1 MKERLGRDAGGLE
14 VRGTEGEDQTAR
26 PSYRLPPGRLSSGK
40 LRSPTSSAA
49 RRGPRRSWRD
59 ASDAALAPVLLAPAF
74 VLLAVIVVYPVCRLL
89 WISFLELDLTAG
101 TPARFIGFDN
111 YLSLATDPEFWT
123 SLTNTLLITLIT
135 VPAALLAGLALA
147 LIADLPFRVRWPVRL
162 ALLVPWA
169 LPLAFVGLIGGWF
182 FQSDYGVVNDL
193 LRHVVST
200 RIIWFNSAW
209 LAFFA
214 ICLTITWKTA
224 SFVALVLLAGLQTIP
239 GELYEAASVD
249 GAGTLRR
256 FWHVTLPLLRPSIA
270 VALIFRTISSLQT
283 FDIPVTMTRGG
294 PGTSTVTLAMYI
306 HQNTVDF
313 LDLGYGGAL
322 AVVLF
327 LVSMAVTVLYL
338 RQVRAA

>member
-1 MKERLGRDAGGLE
+1 MKEHLARAAGE
-14 VRGTEGEDQTAR
+14 VDVQKTGAMRGSPRTAH
-26 PSYRLPPGRLSSGK
+26 PLSGDV
-40 LRSPTSSAA
+40 RSPASPAP
-49 RRGPRRSWRD
+49 RGRHRRSWRD
-59 ASDAALAPVLLAPAF
+59 ASDRALGGVLLAPAF
-74 VLLAVIVVYPVCRLL
+74 LLLAVIVGYPVCRLL
-89 WISFLELDLTAG
+89 WTSFLALDLSAG

-111 YLSLATDPEFWT
+111 YLSLATDREFWT

-147 LIADLPFRVRWPVRL
+147 LIADLPFRIRWPVRV

-182 FQSDYGVVNDL
+182 FQSEYGVVNDL
-193 LRHVVST
+193 LRHVIST

-214 ICLTITWKTA
+214 ICLTITWKTS
-224 SFVALVLLAGLQTIP
+224 SFVALVLLAGLQTVP
-239 GELYEAASVD
+239 GELYEAAAVD
-249 GAGTLRR
+249 GASALRR

-270 VALIFRTISSLQT
+270 VALIFRMISSLQT

-313 LDLGYGGAL
+313 LDLGYGAAL

-327 LVSMAVTVLYL
+327 VVSMAVTVLYL